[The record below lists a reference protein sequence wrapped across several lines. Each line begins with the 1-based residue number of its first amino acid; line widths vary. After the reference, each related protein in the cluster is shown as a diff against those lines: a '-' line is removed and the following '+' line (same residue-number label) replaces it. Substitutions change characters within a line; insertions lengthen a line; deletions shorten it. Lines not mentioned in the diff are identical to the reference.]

1 MSIQKIKTKLGK
13 STSNT
18 CGLKLAWSTFLK
30 PNSECQLSIH
40 RHDIMDLS
48 CAPLEREKKIA
59 YLEARNAC
67 YLYRREKLD
76 IDRDT
81 SRTGRSR
88 SNLEWSKASKG
99 CLDTKS

>member
-1 MSIQKIKTKLGK
+1 MLASNQNTRPSQNYYLENQTMSIQKIKTKLEK

-59 YLEARNAC
+59 YLEAK
-67 YLYRREKLD
+67 EKRMLS
-76 IDRDT
+76 I
-81 SRTGRSR
+81 
-88 SNLEWSKASKG
+88 
-99 CLDTKS
+99 